1 MAVLCRQTLPIHL
14 AGGGSQLVGFVN
26 DKRPVVVQQRLT
38 FLQPVGSIGQKVIV
52 VAYLD
57 KYFRISDFLPILA
70 ITAGISS

>member
-1 MAVLCRQTLPIHL
+1 M
-14 AGGGSQLVGFVN
+14 GFVN
-26 DKRPVVVQQRLT
+26 DKRSVVVQQRLT

-57 KYFRISDFLPILA
+57 KYFRISGFLPILA